1 MSDLAAE
8 RRYKE
13 EHRKLM
19 AYGMA
24 DGWAYGMADGWARDL
39 MDKAT
44 EARWRVDL
52 GSSVWV
58 ILLCVA
64 ACLALGVGF
73 PLVDFLVLP
82 SSENAGR
89 IMLLVWALIGAL
101 IMAYY
106 AWSHY
111 RKRAAAQDVLAKAQD
126 VFNQAGVSWPL
137 PVYCFKKPSTNL
149 YPDNMGPITIR
160 LTVPSVDTY
169 NTSTVTSYVA
179 TDNTSTITS
188 STIVHPHTLPL

>member
-8 RRYKE
+8 RRYKD

-24 DGWAYGMADGWARDL
+24 DGWAHDL

-149 YPDNMGPITIR
+149 YPDNMSPITIK
-160 LTVPSVDTY
+160 LTVPVP
-169 NTSTVTSYVA
+169 NT
-179 TDNTSTITS
+179 DDTSTITS
-188 STIVHPHTLPL
+188 SVDTDDMSTVTSSINVHPHILPL

>member
-24 DGWAYGMADGWARDL
+24 DVWARDL

-52 GSSVWV
+52 ASSVWV

-64 ACLALGVGF
+64 ACLALGRRYKEEHRKLMAYGMA
-73 PLVDFLVLP
+73 D
-82 SSENAGR
+82 
-89 IMLLVWALIGAL
+89 VWARDLMDKATEARWRVDLASSVWVILLCVAACLAL
-101 IMAYY
+101 G
-106 AWSHY
+106 
-111 RKRAAAQDVLAKAQD
+111 DVLAKAQD
-126 VFNQAGVSWPL
+126 VFNQARVSWPL

-149 YPDNMGPITIR
+149 YPDNMGPITIK

-169 NTSTVTSYVA
+169 NTSTVTSSVA